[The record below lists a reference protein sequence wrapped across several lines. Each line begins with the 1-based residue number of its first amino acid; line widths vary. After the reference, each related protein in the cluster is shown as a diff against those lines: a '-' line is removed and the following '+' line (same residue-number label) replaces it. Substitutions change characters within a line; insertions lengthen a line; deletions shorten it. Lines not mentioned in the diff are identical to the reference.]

1 MSYNYPQQQQ
11 YNSSLIYKQPAYTA
25 PGMWQAQQIP
35 QIRPV
40 SSIEEVRASSIDFD
54 GSIFYFP
61 DIANKKIY
69 TKNVNMD
76 GTVSINLYELKEL
89 TDQPTDSSSFVTR
102 QEFENAIGQLKLMLQ
117 EKEEMAQAAAQQQKQ
132 STFSF

>member
-11 YNSSLIYKQPAYTA
+11 INPLYKQNPY
-25 PGMWQAQQIP
+25 MWQQQTPQQQIP

-69 TKNVNMD
+69 TKNVNID
-76 GTVSINLYELKEL
+76 GTVSINLYELKEIPTL
-89 TDQPTDSSSFVTR
+89 TADQGLDSSSFITR
-102 QEFENAIGQLKLMLQ
+102 QEFEEVVKQLKAMY
-117 EKEEMAQAAAQQQKQ
+117 KEEMTKPAAQP
-132 STFSF
+132 TFNF

>member
-1 MSYNYPQQQQ
+1 
-11 YNSSLIYKQPAYTA
+11 
-25 PGMWQAQQIP
+25 MWQPQTPQQQIP

-69 TKNVNMD
+69 TKNVNID
-76 GTVSINLYELKEL
+76 GTVSINLYELKEIP
-89 TDQPTDSSSFVTR
+89 TTVADQGLDSSSFITR
-102 QEFENAIGQLKLMLQ
+102 
-117 EKEEMAQAAAQQQKQ
+117 
-132 STFSF
+132 